1 MLQIT
6 REATQYLVRTREER
20 GFDAGT
26 GARFVRTP
34 NGVGLTFA
42 SGPEPQDRVVG
53 NGNLLIYVDDDI
65 AAALDRSIID
75 VRNEDGQ
82 SLLTIRPQ
90 VVVT

>member
-6 REATQYLVRTREER
+6 REATRYLLRTREER
-20 GFDAGT
+20 GLDART

-34 NGVGLTFA
+34 RGVGLTFV
-42 SGPEPQDRVVG
+42 SGPDPHDRVVG
-53 NGNLLIYVDDDI
+53 NDALPIYLDDDI

-82 SLLTIRPQ
+82 SRLSIRPQ
-90 VVVT
+90 VVVG